1 MIRKILW
8 ILATLLLADVQLA
21 EAQQPNKLRRIGLLI
36 PGAPTPASS
45 PTPFDKGLRQLGY
58 VEGQNIA
65 IERRYANGQM
75 NRFPEL
81 AADLARLSVDVI
93 LAGSFP
99 AALAAKEAT
108 GIIPIVV
115 FGAGDPVAT
124 GLVASF
130 ARPGG
135 NITGVSAQ
143 EAELS
148 GKRLELLKEVFPK
161 LARSA
166 VLWNGADLGM
176 TLKFRELERAAQA
189 LRVAVQ
195 ASAVREPQDFAKAFL
210 EMMRTRPDAL
220 LVITDPLI
228 RSNRKQLFESAT
240 KNRLPIM
247 YEDSSYV
254 DDGGLMSYGTNLPET
269 LARALHHVDKILKGA
284 KAGELPIEQPTRFEF
299 AVNLNAAKQIGFTI
313 PPNVLA
319 RADRVIK

>member
-8 ILATLLLADVQLA
+8 LFAVLLLADVQLA
-21 EAQQPNKLRRIGLLI
+21 QAQQPNKLRRIGLLM
-36 PGAPTPASS
+36 PGAPSPPGS
-45 PTPFDKGLRQLGY
+45 PTPLDKGLSKLGY

-108 GIIPIVV
+108 TIIPIVV

-130 ARPGG
+130 ARPGK

-148 GKRLELLKEVFPK
+148 GKRLELLTEVFPK

-176 TLKFRELERAAQA
+176 TLKSRAGASGAGVEGRCAGFGCPRAPGFCECFFRDDAYTARRAVGYHRSIDQKQSEA
-189 LRVAVQ
+189 
-195 ASAVREPQDFAKAFL
+195 AF
-210 EMMRTRPDAL
+210 
-220 LVITDPLI
+220 
-228 RSNRKQLFESAT
+228 
-240 KNRLPIM
+240 
-247 YEDSSYV
+247 
-254 DDGGLMSYGTNLPET
+254 
-269 LARALHHVDKILKGA
+269 
-284 KAGELPIEQPTRFEF
+284 
-299 AVNLNAAKQIGFTI
+299 
-313 PPNVLA
+313 
-319 RADRVIK
+319 